1 MPPAPPGRCQ
11 LDRAAPA
18 GRSAPRLSCRLDDR
32 AGRASNS
39 SSAAAIKRPPTTRR
53 RVTSMSRAGVG
64 AAPSSYAMY
73 HQVHQQSF
81 QVSPRRSSAA
91 VRLSPQPSP
100 PPAAAAHVYTYS
112 DATPALDLRG
122 EPRAVA
128 ARHINK

>member
-1 MPPAPPGRCQ
+1 
-11 LDRAAPA
+11 
-18 GRSAPRLSCRLDDR
+18 
-32 AGRASNS
+32 
-39 SSAAAIKRPPTTRR
+39 
-53 RVTSMSRAGVG
+53 
-64 AAPSSYAMY
+64 MY